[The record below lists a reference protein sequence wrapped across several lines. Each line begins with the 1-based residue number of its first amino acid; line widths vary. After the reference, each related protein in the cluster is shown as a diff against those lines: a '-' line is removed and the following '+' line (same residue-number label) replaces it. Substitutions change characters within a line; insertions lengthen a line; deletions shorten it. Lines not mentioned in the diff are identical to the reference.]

1 MLAAPGADTRINSGA
16 PARTTA
22 GTRVTAGDWALTA
35 ASPKA
40 NRQRRESQPRIDL
53 RNGLV
58 RIVSSIMSIMV
69 LIELRTT

>member
-1 MLAAPGADTRINSGA
+1 
-16 PARTTA
+16 
-22 GTRVTAGDWALTA
+22 VTAGDWALTA